1 MNEDLKSLYA
11 AIILS
16 ALVVVGVN
24 YFFPKPAVPTAPDKE
39 VVVTATDNPEAIAA
53 QDAVA
58 EPEEAQFL
66 SAEEAIDQDARLALK
81 NDVLSGS
88 IRLKGARF
96 DNLTL
101 LKYKE
106 TLEDNS
112 PNVSLL
118 LPAKTESSFFADYG
132 WLSTDAE
139 VRVPNAESVWT
150 VVGNTELTPDTP
162 VTLEWNNGQGLKFI
176 NQISVDDHYLFSVTQ
191 KIENNS
197 GKTVT
202 LLPYGLFSKRID
214 ESTKTRSVVHEGFVG
229 VLNDKLKEIRY
240 GNIKDEPQE
249 FETTGGWVSFSDKYW
264 FGSFIFNDSATAKIN
279 LRKVKDGLY
288 QLDYKGQPLQIAS
301 GASAEVKTQLYAG
314 AKEIKL
320 LDKYADNIKKFDLN
334 IDFGWY
340 YFLTKPFFYVLDF
353 LYGLIGNMGWAI
365 LLFAAIL
372 RLSMFPLAHKS
383 YDNMS
388 KMKKIQPKM
397 MALQAMYKDD
407 KMALQRATMELYKKE
422 KVNPAAGCLPM
433 FIQIPIF
440 FSLFKVLNI
449 AIEIRH
455 APFIGWVKDLSA
467 PDPLTISTWAHIY
480 VPSAIDI
487 GVWPLIY
494 GLTMFIQNQLN
505 PKPTNKDQARMF
517 ALMPIL
523 FTIMFAHFAVGL
535 VIYWILNN
543 ILSLIQQKIIMYK
556 NGVK

>member
-1 MNEDLKSLYA
+1 MNEDLKGLYI

-16 ALVVVGVN
+16 AFVVLGVN
-24 YFFPKPAVPTAPDKE
+24 YFMPKQ
-39 VVVTATDNPEAIAA
+39 VVSQP
-53 QDAVA
+53 VA
-58 EPEEAQFL
+58 EETVVITPETTEENAAEEPAEVQPISVEEAV
-66 SAEEAIDQDARLALK
+66 EQDERLNLK
-81 NDVLSGS
+81 NEVLEGS

-96 DNLTL
+96 DNLKL

-106 TLEDNS
+106 TIEDNS

-118 LPAKTESSFFADYG
+118 MPAKTAESYFADYG
-132 WLSTDAE
+132 WLTTDAG
-139 VRVPNAESVWT
+139 VKVPNSESVWR
-150 VVGNTELTPDTP
+150 VVGNTELTPQTP
-162 VTLEWNNGQGLKFI
+162 ITLEWDNGQGIKFI
-176 NQISVDDHYLFSVTQ
+176 NQISLDEHYLFSITQ
-191 KIENNS
+191 KIENHS

-214 ESTKTRSVVHEGFVG
+214 ENSQTRGVVHEGFVG
-229 VLNDKLKEIRY
+229 VMNDKLKEIRY
-240 GNIKDEPQE
+240 GNIKEEPQE
-249 FETTGGWVSFSDKYW
+249 FETSGGWVSFSDKYW
-264 FGSFIFNDSATAKIN
+264 FGSFIFNDSAINKIN

-288 QLDYKGQPLQIAS
+288 QLDYKGEPLQIAS
-301 GASAEVKTQLYAG
+301 GASAEVSTRLYAG

-320 LDKYADNIKKFDLN
+320 LDKYADAIKKFDLN

-467 PDPLTISTWAHIY
+467 PDPLTISAWSHIY
-480 VPSAIDI
+480 IPSVIDI

-494 GLTMFIQNQLN
+494 GLTMFIQNKLN
-505 PKPTNKDQARMF
+505 PKPANKDQARMF

-535 VIYWILNN
+535 VIYWTLNN
-543 ILSLIQQKIIMYK
+543 ILSIIQQKIIMHK

>member
-1 MNEDLKSLYA
+1 MNEDLKGLYA
-11 AIILS
+11 AIVLS
-16 ALVVVGVN
+16 AFVVLGMN
-24 YFFPKPAVPTAPDKE
+24 YFFPKPTKQTTTTAEE
-39 VVVTATDNPEAIAA
+39 VVITPAIDANSVDETADK
-53 QDAVA
+53 
-58 EPEEAQFL
+58 
-66 SAEEAIDQDARLALK
+66 AEEKSLLTAEILPQDARLPIK
-81 NDVLSGS
+81 NAVLQGS
-88 IRLKGARF
+88 VRLKGARL
-96 DNLTL
+96 DNLLLTKYRETIEPESQNVTL
-101 LKYKE
+101 LAP
-106 TLEDNS
+106 S
-112 PNVSLL
+112 
-118 LPAKTESSFFADYG
+118 KTAEAYFAEYG
-132 WLSTDAE
+132 WLSTDKSLNL
-139 VRVPNAESVWT
+139 PNADTLWKAE
-150 VVGNTELTPDTP
+150 GNTELTPQTS
-162 VTLEWNNGQGLKFI
+162 VTLVWENGQGLKFV
-176 NQISVDDHYLFSVTQ
+176 NKLTLDENYLFGLEQTV
-191 KIENNS
+191 ENNS
-197 GKTVT
+197 GRAVT
-202 LLPYGLFSKRID
+202 LLPYGLFSKSID
-214 ESTKTRSVVHEGFVG
+214 ESSKSRGVVHEGFVG
-229 VLNDKLKEIRY
+229 VLNGKLKEIRY
-240 GNIKDEPQE
+240 SDMKENPQE
-249 FETTGGWVSFSDKYW
+249 FTTTGGWVSFADKYW
-264 FGSFIFNDSATAKIN
+264 FGSFVFADNADTRVN
-279 LRKVKDGLY
+279 LRKVKNGVY
-288 QLDYKGQPLQIAS
+288 QLDYKGTPLQLQTGESTTINT
-301 GASAEVKTQLYAG
+301 KLYAG

-320 LDKYADNIKKFDLN
+320 LDKYAENIKKFDLN

-340 YFLTKPFFYVLDF
+340 YFLTKPFFYILDF

-388 KMKKIQPKM
+388 KMKKVQPKI

-407 KMALQRATMELYKKE
+407 KMALQRATMELYKRE

-433 FIQIPIF
+433 FLQIPIF

-480 VPSAIDI
+480 IPSAIDI

-505 PKPTNKDQARMF
+505 PKPANKDQARMF

>member
-1 MNEDLKSLYA
+1 MNEDLKGLYA

-16 ALVVVGVN
+16 ALVVLGVN
-24 YFFPKPAVPTAPDKE
+24 YFFPKPVPQTPAAEE
-39 VVVTATDNPEAIAA
+39 VVITPQTEEEKTAEAAEAA
-53 QDAVA
+53 PISV
-58 EPEEAQFL
+58 
-66 SAEEAIDQDARLALK
+66 EEAIGQDTRLNLK
-81 NDVLSGS
+81 NDVIQGS

-96 DNLTL
+96 DNLQL

-106 TLEDNS
+106 ALEENS
-112 PNVSLL
+112 PNVSLFT
-118 LPAKTESSFFADYG
+118 PAKTAETYFADYG
-132 WLSTDAE
+132 WLTTDAKIN
-139 VRVPNAESVWT
+139 VPNAESVWSAI
-150 VVGNTELTPDTP
+150 GNTELTPQTP
-162 VTLEWNNGQGLKFI
+162 VTLVWDNGQGIRFI
-176 NQISVDDHYLFSVTQ
+176 NQISLDEHYLFSITQ

-197 GKTVT
+197 GKTVS

-214 ESTKTRSVVHEGFVG
+214 EDAQSRSVVHEGFVG

-240 GNIKDEPQE
+240 GSIKEQPQE

-264 FGSFIFNDSATAKIN
+264 FGSFIFNDSATTKIN
-279 LRKVKDGLY
+279 LRKVKDGLF
-288 QLDYKGQPLQIAS
+288 QLDYKGEPLQIAS
-301 GASAEVKTQLYAG
+301 GASAEVTTQLYAG

-320 LDKYADNIKKFDLN
+320 LDKYSDNIKKFDLN

-388 KMKKIQPKM
+388 KMKKIQPKL
-397 MALQAMYKDD
+397 MALQTMYKDD
-407 KMALQRATMELYKKE
+407 KLALQRATMELYKKE

-467 PDPLTISTWAHIY
+467 PDPLTISAWSHIY
-480 VPSAIDI
+480 IPSAIDI

-505 PKPTNKDQARMF
+505 PKPANKDQARMF

>member
-1 MNEDLKSLYA
+1 MNEDLKGLYA

-16 ALVVVGVN
+16 AFVVLGVN
-24 YFFPKPAVPTAPDKE
+24 YFFPKPVAPQPAAEQE
-39 VVVTATDNPEAIAA
+39 VVITPETEEQTAEQEPAEAQLISTEDALA
-53 QDAVA
+53 QDV
-58 EPEEAQFL
+58 
-66 SAEEAIDQDARLALK
+66 RLNFK
-81 NDVLSGS
+81 NGVLEGS

-96 DNLTL
+96 DNLKL

-106 TLEDNS
+106 TIEDNS

-118 LPAKTESSFFADYG
+118 MPAKTAEAYFADYG
-132 WLSTDAE
+132 WLSTDAGIK
-139 VRVPNAESVWT
+139 VPNAESVWQ
-150 VVGNTELTPDTP
+150 VVGNNELTPQTP
-162 VTLEWNNGQGLKFI
+162 VTLEWNNGQGIKFI
-176 NQISVDDHYLFSVTQ
+176 NQISLDEHYLFSITQ
-191 KIENNS
+191 KIENHS
-197 GKTVT
+197 GRTVT
-202 LLPYGLFSKRID
+202 LLPFGLFSKRID
-214 ESTKTRSVVHEGFVG
+214 ESAKTRSVVHEGFVG

-240 GNIKDEPQE
+240 GSIKENPQE

-264 FGSFIFNDSATAKIN
+264 FGSFIFNESATTKIH
-279 LRKVKDGLY
+279 LRKVKDAQF
-288 QLDYKGQPLQIAS
+288 QLDYKGEPLQIAS
-301 GASAEVKTQLYAG
+301 GASAEVTTQLYAG

-320 LDKYADNIKKFDLN
+320 LDKYADAIKKFDLN

-340 YFLTKPFFYVLDF
+340 YFITKPFFYVLDF

-388 KMKKIQPKM
+388 KMKKLQPKM

-407 KMALQRATMELYKKE
+407 KVALQRATMELYKKE

-467 PDPLTISTWAHIY
+467 PDPLTISVWSHLYI
-480 VPSAIDI
+480 PSVIDI

-494 GLTMFIQNQLN
+494 GLTMFIQNKLN
-505 PKPTNKDQARMF
+505 PKPANKDQARMF

-535 VIYWILNN
+535 VIYWTLNN
-543 ILSLIQQKIIMYK
+543 ILSIIQQKIIMHK

>member
-1 MNEDLKSLYA
+1 MKEDLKGLYT

-16 ALVVVGVN
+16 AVVVLGVN
-24 YFFPKPAVPTAPDKE
+24 YFFPKPV
-39 VVVTATDNPEAIAA
+39 ATTP
-53 QDAVA
+53 VA
-58 EPEEAQFL
+58 EETVITPAEEVAEQEPAETPLLSVEEAL
-66 SAEEAIDQDARLALK
+66 TQDARLNLK
-81 NDVLSGS
+81 NEVIKGS
-88 IRLKGARF
+88 VRLKGARF
-96 DNLTL
+96 DNLEL

-118 LPAKTESSFFADYG
+118 IPAKTAESFFAEYG
-132 WLSTDAE
+132 WLSTDAS
-139 VRVPNAESVWT
+139 VKVPDAESVWQ
-150 VVGNTELTPDTP
+150 VIGNTELTPQTP
-162 VTLEWNNGQGLKFI
+162 VTLEWNNGQGIKFI
-176 NQISVDDHYLFSVTQ
+176 NQISLDERYLFKVTQ
-191 KIENNS
+191 KIENHS
-197 GKTVT
+197 GKSVA

-214 ESTKTRSVVHEGFVG
+214 ETAQTRSVVHEGFVG
-229 VLNDKLKEIRY
+229 VMNDKLKEVRY
-240 GNIKDEPQE
+240 GNIKEEPQE

-264 FGSFIFNDSATAKIN
+264 FGSFVFNDSAKAKIN

-288 QLDYKGQPLQIAS
+288 QLDYRGEPLQIAS
-301 GASAEVKTQLYAG
+301 GASAEVTTQLYAG

-320 LDKYADNIKKFDLN
+320 LDKYADNIRKFDLN

-340 YFLTKPFFYVLDF
+340 YFLTKPFFYILDF
-353 LYGLIGNMGWAI
+353 FYGFLGNMGWAI

-372 RLSMFPLAHKS
+372 RLSMFPLASKS

-388 KMKKIQPKM
+388 KMKKIQPKI

-467 PDPLTISTWAHIY
+467 PDPLTISAWSHIY
-480 VPSAIDI
+480 IPSAIDI

-494 GLTMFIQNQLN
+494 GLTMFVQNKLN
-505 PKPTNKDQARMF
+505 PKPANKDQARMF

-535 VIYWILNN
+535 VIYWTLSN
-543 ILSLIQQKIIMYK
+543 ILSIMQQKLIMKK

>member
-1 MNEDLKSLYA
+1 MNEDLKGLYI

-16 ALVVVGVN
+16 AFVVLGVN
-24 YFFPKPAVPTAPDKE
+24 YFMPKQ
-39 VVVTATDNPEAIAA
+39 VVSQP
-53 QDAVA
+53 VA
-58 EPEEAQFL
+58 EETVVITPETTEENAAEEPAEVQPISVEEAV
-66 SAEEAIDQDARLALK
+66 EQDERLNLK
-81 NDVLSGS
+81 NEVLEGS

-96 DNLTL
+96 DNLKL

-106 TLEDNS
+106 TIEDNS

-118 LPAKTESSFFADYG
+118 MPAKTAESYFADYG
-132 WLSTDAE
+132 WLTTDAG
-139 VRVPNAESVWT
+139 VKVPNSESVWR
-150 VVGNTELTPDTP
+150 VVGNTELTPQTP
-162 VTLEWNNGQGLKFI
+162 ITLEWDNGQGIKFI
-176 NQISVDDHYLFSVTQ
+176 NQISLDEHYLFSITQ
-191 KIENNS
+191 KIENHS

-214 ESTKTRSVVHEGFVG
+214 ENSQTRGVVHEGFVG
-229 VLNDKLKEIRY
+229 VMNDKLKEIRY
-240 GNIKDEPQE
+240 GNIKEEPQE
-249 FETTGGWVSFSDKYW
+249 FETSGGWVSFSDKYW
-264 FGSFIFNDSATAKIN
+264 FGSFIFNDSAINKIN
-279 LRKVKDGLY
+279 LRKVKDGQY
-288 QLDYKGQPLQIAS
+288 QLDYKGEPLQIAS
-301 GASAEVKTQLYAG
+301 GASAEVSTRLYAG

-320 LDKYADNIKKFDLN
+320 LDKYADAIKKFDLN

-467 PDPLTISTWAHIY
+467 PDPLTISAWSHIY
-480 VPSAIDI
+480 IPSVIDI

-494 GLTMFIQNQLN
+494 GLTMFIQNKLN
-505 PKPTNKDQARMF
+505 PKPANKDQARMF

-535 VIYWILNN
+535 VIYWTLNN
-543 ILSLIQQKIIMYK
+543 ILSIIQQKIIMHK

>member
-1 MNEDLKSLYA
+1 MNEDLKGLYI

-16 ALVVVGVN
+16 AVVVLGVN
-24 YFFPKPAVPTAPDKE
+24 YFMPKQVVPQPA
-39 VVVTATDNPEAIAA
+39 
-53 QDAVA
+53 
-58 EPEEAQFL
+58 
-66 SAEEAIDQDARLALK
+66 AEEAVVITPETTEEAATEEVAETQLLSTEEAVAQDARLNLK
-81 NDVLSGS
+81 NEVLEGS

-96 DNLTL
+96 DNLKL

-106 TLEDNS
+106 TIEDNS

-118 LPAKTESSFFADYG
+118 MPAKTAESYFADYG
-132 WLSTDAE
+132 WLTTDAG
-139 VRVPNAESVWT
+139 VKVPNAESVWR
-150 VVGNTELTPDTP
+150 VVGNTELTPETP
-162 VTLEWNNGQGLKFI
+162 IILEWDNGQGLKFI
-176 NQISVDDHYLFSVTQ
+176 NQISLDEHYLFSLTQ
-191 KIENNS
+191 KIENHS

-214 ESTKTRSVVHEGFVG
+214 ENSQTRGVVHEGFVG
-229 VLNDKLKEIRY
+229 VMNDKLKEIRY
-240 GNIKDEPQE
+240 GNIKEQPQE

-264 FGSFIFNDSATAKIN
+264 FSSFIFNDSATNKIN
-279 LRKVKDGLY
+279 LRKVKDGQY
-288 QLDYKGQPLQIAS
+288 QLDYKGEPLQIAS
-301 GASAEVKTQLYAG
+301 GASAEVSTQLYAG

-320 LDKYADNIKKFDLN
+320 LDKYADDIKKFDLN

-372 RLSMFPLAHKS
+372 RLSMFPLANKS

-388 KMKKIQPKM
+388 KMKKIQPKL

-467 PDPLTISTWAHIY
+467 PDPLTISVWSHIY
-480 VPSAIDI
+480 IPSAIDI

-494 GLTMFIQNQLN
+494 GLTMFIQNKLN
-505 PKPTNKDQARMF
+505 PKPANKDQARMF
-517 ALMPIL
+517 ALMPVL

-535 VIYWILNN
+535 VIYWTLNN
-543 ILSLIQQKIIMYK
+543 ILSIIQQKIIMNK

>member
-1 MNEDLKSLYA
+1 MKDDLRGLYA

-16 ALVVVGVN
+16 ALVVLGVN
-24 YFFPKPAVPTAPDKE
+24 YFFPKPAAPKTATVATATVQTAEETKSEDVVEAPE
-39 VVVTATDNPEAIAA
+39 VVFEKAETVLAA
-53 QDAVA
+53 
-58 EPEEAQFL
+58 
-66 SAEEAIDQDARLALK
+66 DARLPIK
-81 NDVLSGS
+81 NDVLNGS

-101 LKYKE
+101 TKYKE
-106 TLEDNS
+106 TIEDNS
-112 PNVSLL
+112 PDVSLL
-118 LPAKTESSFFADYG
+118 LPAKTENSYFADYG
-132 WLSTDAE
+132 WLSTSADVA
-139 VRVPNAESVWT
+139 VPDSSAVWQ
-150 VVGNTELTPDTP
+150 VVGNAELTPNTP

-176 NQISVDDHYLFSVTQ
+176 NQISLDEHYLFTLKQSV
-191 KIENNS
+191 ENHS
-197 GKTVT
+197 GQEVT
-202 LLPYGLFSKRID
+202 LLPYGLLSKRID
-214 ESTKTRSVVHEGFVG
+214 ENSSARSVVHEGFVG
-229 VLNDKLKEIRY
+229 VLNGKLKEIKY
-240 GNIKDEPQE
+240 PKIKEEPQE
-249 FETTGGWVSFSDKYW
+249 FETDGGWVSFSDKYW
-264 FGSFIFNDSATAKIN
+264 FGSFIFDDGAAEKIN
-279 LRKVKDGLY
+279 LRKVKDGMY
-288 QLDYKGQPLQIAS
+288 QLDYKGAPVQIQA
-301 GASAEVKTQLYAG
+301 GQSAEVNTKLYAG

-320 LDKYADNIKKFDLN
+320 LDKYAESIKKFDLN

-340 YFLTKPFFYVLDF
+340 YFLTKPFFYILDF

-388 KMKKIQPKM
+388 KMKKIQPKI
-397 MALQAMYKDD
+397 MALQEIYKED
-407 KMALQRATMELYKKE
+407 KVALQRATMELYKKE
-422 KVNPAAGCLPM
+422 KVNPASGCLPM

-480 VPSAIDI
+480 VPSVIDI

-494 GLTMFIQNQLN
+494 GLTMLLQNQLN
-505 PKPTNKDQARMF
+505 PKPANKDQARMF
-517 ALMPIL
+517 MLMPIL

-543 ILSLIQQKIIMYK
+543 ILSLIQQKIIMHK

>member
-1 MNEDLKSLYA
+1 MNDDYKGLYA

-16 ALVVVGVN
+16 ALVVLGVN
-24 YFFPKPAVPTAPDKE
+24 YFFPKPVKPVPTTAAEE
-39 VVVTATDNPEAIAA
+39 VVITPETVAENQIAA
-53 QDAVA
+53 
-58 EPEEAQFL
+58 EETT
-66 SAEEAIDQDARLALK
+66 AEETPPSAQEVLAQDSRLPVK
-81 NDVLSGS
+81 NEVVAGT

-96 DNLTL
+96 DNLDL

-106 TLEDNS
+106 TIEEGS

-118 LPAKTESSFFADYG
+118 VPAKTIDAYFADYG
-132 WLSTDAE
+132 WLTTDPNIKVPDAE
-139 VRVPNAESVWT
+139 TLWT
-150 VVGNTELTPDTP
+150 AVGNAELTPSTP
-162 VTLEWNNGQGLKFI
+162 ITLEWNNGQGIKFI
-176 NQISVDDHYLFSVTQ
+176 NQISVDEHYLFTVKQ

-202 LLPYGLFSKRID
+202 LLPYGLFSKHID
-214 ESTKTRSVVHEGFVG
+214 EAAQSRSVVHEGFVG
-229 VLNDKLKEIRY
+229 VLDGKLKEIRY
-240 GNIKDEPQE
+240 NKMKNEPLE
-249 FETTGGWVSFSDKYW
+249 LETTGGWISFADKYW
-264 FGSFIFNDSATAKIN
+264 FGSFIFNDSAKTKIN

-288 QLDYKGQPLQIAS
+288 QLDYKGEPMQINS
-301 GASAEVKTQLYAG
+301 GASSEVTTQLYAG

-320 LDKYADNIKKFDLN
+320 LDKYAKSIKKFDLN

-388 KMKKIQPKM
+388 KMKKVQPKL
-397 MALQAMYKDD
+397 MALQELYKDD

-480 VPSAIDI
+480 VPSVIDI

-494 GLTMFIQNQLN
+494 GATMFLQNQLN
-505 PKPTNKDQARMF
+505 PKPANKDQARMF

-535 VIYWILNN
+535 VIYWTLNN
-543 ILSLIQQKIIMYK
+543 ILSLIQQKIIMNK

>member
-1 MNEDLKSLYA
+1 MNEDLKGLYI

-16 ALVVVGVN
+16 AFVVLGVN
-24 YFFPKPAVPTAPDKE
+24 YFMPKQVVPQPVAEET
-39 VVVTATDNPEAIAA
+39 VVVTPETAEETAA
-53 QDAVA
+53 EEPA
-58 EPEEAQFL
+58 EVQLL
-66 SAEEAIDQDARLALK
+66 SAEEAVAQDARLNLK
-81 NDVLSGS
+81 NEVLEGS

-96 DNLTL
+96 DNLKL
-101 LKYKE
+101 LRYKE
-106 TLEDNS
+106 TIEDNS

-118 LPAKTESSFFADYG
+118 MPAKTAEAYFADYG
-132 WLSTDAE
+132 WLTTDAG
-139 VRVPNAESVWT
+139 VKVPNAESLWR
-150 VVGNTELTPDTP
+150 VVGNTELTPETP
-162 VTLEWNNGQGLKFI
+162 VTLEWDNGQGIKFI
-176 NQISVDDHYLFSVTQ
+176 NQISLDEHYLFSIKQ
-191 KIENNS
+191 KIENHS

-214 ESTKTRSVVHEGFVG
+214 ENSQTRSVVHEGFVG
-229 VLNDKLKEIRY
+229 VLKDKLKEIRY
-240 GNIKDEPQE
+240 GNIKEQPQE
-249 FETTGGWVSFSDKYW
+249 FETAGGWVSFSDKYW
-264 FGSFIFNDSATAKIN
+264 FSSFIFNDSALNKVN
-279 LRKVKDGLY
+279 LRKVKDGQY
-288 QLDYKGQPLQIAS
+288 QLDYKGEPLQIAS
-301 GASAEVKTQLYAG
+301 GASAEVSTQLYAG

-320 LDKYADNIKKFDLN
+320 LDKYTDDIKKFDLN

-372 RLSMFPLAHKS
+372 RLAMFPLANKS

-388 KMKKIQPKM
+388 KMKKIQPKL

-407 KMALQRATMELYKKE
+407 KMAQQRATMELYKKE

-467 PDPLTISTWAHIY
+467 PDPLTISVWSHIY
-480 VPSAIDI
+480 IPSVIDI

-494 GLTMFIQNQLN
+494 GLTMFIQTKLN
-505 PKPTNKDQARMF
+505 PKPANKDQARMF

-535 VIYWILNN
+535 VIYWTLNN
-543 ILSLIQQKIIMYK
+543 ILSIIQQKIIMNK

>member
-1 MNEDLKSLYA
+1 MKEDFRGLYA

-16 ALVVVGVN
+16 ALVMLGVN
-24 YFFPKPAVPTAPDKE
+24 YFFPKPIKQAPTAETVTIVPEQTADKDMSAETSE
-39 VVVTATDNPEAIAA
+39 VQPLTK
-53 QDAVA
+53 
-58 EPEEAQFL
+58 EEAVG
-66 SAEEAIDQDARLALK
+66 QDVRLPIK
-81 NDVLSGS
+81 NKVLNGS
-88 IRLKGARF
+88 IRLKGSRF
-96 DNLTL
+96 DDISL

-106 TLEDNS
+106 TIEPDS
-112 PNVSLL
+112 PHISLFM
-118 LPAKTESSFFADYG
+118 PTKTENAYFAEYG
-132 WLSTDAE
+132 WLSNDKTLNLPTADTLWSIE
-139 VRVPNAESVWT
+139 GNA
-150 VVGNTELTPDTP
+150 ELTPETP
-162 VTLEWNNGQGLKFI
+162 VTLVWDNGQGIKFI
-176 NQISVDDHYLFSVTQ
+176 NKISLDENYLFSVEQ
-191 KIENNS
+191 IVENNS
-197 GKTVT
+197 GKTIT
-202 LLPYGLFSKRID
+202 LLPYGRFYKDQGNAAANRN
-214 ESTKTRSVVHEGFVG
+214 VVHEGFTG
-229 VLNDKLKEIRY
+229 VLNDKLKEVRY
-240 GNIKDEPQE
+240 ASIKDKSPEMD
-249 FETTGGWVSFSDKYW
+249 TVGGWISFNDKYW
-264 FGSFIFNDSATAKIN
+264 FSSFIFGENTQAKIN
-279 LRKVKDGLY
+279 LRKIKDNVY
-288 QLDYKGQPLQIAS
+288 QVDYRGQPLQILS
-301 GASAEVKTQLYAG
+301 GIKSSISTKLYAG

-320 LDKYADNIKKFDLN
+320 LDKYAKTIKKFDLN

-340 YFLTKPFFYVLDF
+340 YFLTKPFFYILDF

-388 KMKKIQPKM
+388 KMKKIQPKI

-407 KMALQRATMELYKKE
+407 KLALQRATMELYKKE

-480 VPSAIDI
+480 VPSVIDI

-494 GLTMFIQNQLN
+494 GLTMVLQNKLN
-505 PKPTNKDQARMF
+505 PKPANKDQARMF
-517 ALMPIL
+517 MLMPII

-543 ILSLIQQKIIMYK
+543 ILSLIQQKIIMHK

>member
-1 MNEDLKSLYA
+1 MNDDYKGLYA

-16 ALVVVGVN
+16 AAVVLGVN
-24 YFFPKPAVPTAPDKE
+24 YFFPKPVPPTPTTAEEVVITPETAEETVVVAEETADKTEDMPTAEE
-39 VVVTATDNPEAIAA
+39 VIA
-53 QDAVA
+53 
-58 EPEEAQFL
+58 
-66 SAEEAIDQDARLALK
+66 QDARLPIK
-81 NDVLSGS
+81 NDVVKGT

-96 DNLTL
+96 DNLDL

-106 TLEDNS
+106 TIEDNS

-118 LPAKTESSFFADYG
+118 LPAKTANSYFADYG
-132 WLSTDAE
+132 WLSTDANIK
-139 VRVPNAESVWT
+139 VPDAETVWT
-150 VVGNTELTPDTP
+150 VVGNAELTPNTP
-162 VTLEWNNGQGLKFI
+162 VTLEWNNGQGIKFI
-176 NQISVDDHYLFSVTQ
+176 NQISLDEHYLFSVKQ

-214 ESTKTRSVVHEGFVG
+214 ENAQARSVVHEGFVG
-229 VLNDKLKEIRY
+229 VLNGKLKEIRY
-240 GNIKDEPQE
+240 NKMKDEPQE
-249 FETTGGWVSFSDKYW
+249 LETTGGWISFADKYW
-264 FGSFIFNDSATAKIN
+264 FGSFVFNDSAKTKIN

-288 QLDYKGQPLQIAS
+288 QLDYKGETLQITS
-301 GASAEVKTQLYAG
+301 GASAEVTTQLYAG

-320 LDKYADNIKKFDLN
+320 LDKYADSIKKFDLN

-340 YFLTKPFFYVLDF
+340 YFLTKPFFYALDF
-353 LYGLIGNMGWAI
+353 LYGIIGNMGWAI

-388 KMKKIQPKM
+388 KMKKVQPKI
-397 MALQAMYKDD
+397 MALQEMYKDD
-407 KMALQRATMELYKKE
+407 KLALQRATMELYKKE

-440 FSLFKVLNI
+440 FSLFKVLSMS
-449 AIEIRH
+449 IEIRH

-467 PDPLTISTWAHIY
+467 PDPLTISVWSHIP
-480 VPSAIDI
+480 VPSVIDI

-505 PKPTNKDQARMF
+505 PKPANKDQARMF

-543 ILSLIQQKIIMYK
+543 ILSLIQQKVIMHK

>member
-1 MNEDLKSLYA
+1 MNEDLKGLYA
-11 AIILS
+11 AIVLS
-16 ALVVVGVN
+16 AFVVLGMN
-24 YFFPKPAVPTAPDKE
+24 YFFPKPTKQTTTTAEE
-39 VVVTATDNPEAIAA
+39 VVITPAIDANSVDETADK
-53 QDAVA
+53 
-58 EPEEAQFL
+58 
-66 SAEEAIDQDARLALK
+66 AEEKSLLTAEILPQDARLPIK
-81 NDVLSGS
+81 NAVLQGS
-88 IRLKGARF
+88 VRLKGARL
-96 DNLTL
+96 DNLLLTKYHETIEPESQNVTL
-101 LKYKE
+101 FAP
-106 TLEDNS
+106 S
-112 PNVSLL
+112 
-118 LPAKTESSFFADYG
+118 KTAEAYFAEYG
-132 WLSTDAE
+132 WLSTDKSLNL
-139 VRVPNAESVWT
+139 PNADTLWKAE
-150 VVGNTELTPDTP
+150 GNTELTPQTP
-162 VTLEWNNGQGLKFI
+162 VTLVWENGQGLKFV
-176 NQISVDDHYLFSVTQ
+176 NKLTLDENYLFGLEQTV
-191 KIENNS
+191 ENNS
-197 GKTVT
+197 GRAVT
-202 LLPYGLFSKRID
+202 LLPYGLFSKSID
-214 ESTKTRSVVHEGFVG
+214 ESSKSRGVVHEGFVG
-229 VLNDKLKEIRY
+229 VLNGKLKEIRY
-240 GNIKDEPQE
+240 SDMKENPQE
-249 FETTGGWVSFSDKYW
+249 FTTTGGWVSFADKYW
-264 FGSFIFNDSATAKIN
+264 FGSFVFADNADTRVN
-279 LRKVKDGLY
+279 LRKVKNGVY
-288 QLDYKGQPLQIAS
+288 QLDYKGTPLQLQTGESTTINT
-301 GASAEVKTQLYAG
+301 KLYAG

-320 LDKYADNIKKFDLN
+320 LDKYAENIKKFDLN

-340 YFLTKPFFYVLDF
+340 YFLTKPFFYILDF

-388 KMKKIQPKM
+388 KMKKVQPKI

-407 KMALQRATMELYKKE
+407 KMALQRATMELYKRE

-433 FIQIPIF
+433 FLQIPIF

-480 VPSAIDI
+480 IPSAIDI

-505 PKPTNKDQARMF
+505 PKPANKDQARMF

>member
-1 MNEDLKSLYA
+1 MQEDFKGLYA
-11 AIILS
+11 AIVLS
-16 ALVVVGVN
+16 AFVVLGVN
-24 YFFPKPAVPTAPDKE
+24 YFFPKAEKQEPVAEE
-39 VVVTATDNPEAIAA
+39 VVITPNTDDVSSVAA
-53 QDAVA
+53 DVA
-58 EPEEAQFL
+58 EPEIPEVPSVDTVIAQD
-66 SAEEAIDQDARLALK
+66 ERLPLK
-81 NDVLSGS
+81 NDVLTGS
-88 IRLKGARF
+88 VRIKGARF
-96 DNLTL
+96 DNLAL
-101 LKYKE
+101 SKYRE
-106 TLEDNS
+106 TIEANS
-112 PNVSLL
+112 ANVSLFA
-118 LPAKTESSFFADYG
+118 PAKTTEAYFAEYG
-132 WLSTDAE
+132 WLSADSSLNL
-139 VRVPNAESVWT
+139 PNAETVWR
-150 VVGNTELTPDTP
+150 VAGNNELTPSTP
-162 VTLEWNNGQGLKFI
+162 VTLVWDNGQGLKFT
-176 NQISVDDHYLFSVTQ
+176 NKLTLDENYLFGIEQTV
-191 KIENNS
+191 ENNT
-197 GKTVT
+197 GRAVT
-202 LLPYGLFSKRID
+202 LLPYGLFSKSID
-214 ESTKTRSVVHEGFVG
+214 ENSKKRSVVHEGFVG
-229 VLNDKLKEIRY
+229 VLNGKLKEIRY
-240 GNIKDEPQE
+240 DKMKEQPQE
-249 FETTGGWVSFSDKYW
+249 FETHGGWVSFADKYW
-264 FGSFIFNDSATAKIN
+264 FGSFVFADDTDIKVS
-279 LRKVKDGLY
+279 LRKVKDGVF
-288 QLDYKGQPLQIAS
+288 QLDYKGAPQQVQTGETLK
-301 GASAEVKTQLYAG
+301 VNTKLYAG

-320 LDKYADNIKKFDLN
+320 LDKYADSIKKFDLN

-340 YFLTKPFFYVLDF
+340 YFLTKPFFYILDF

-388 KMKKIQPKM
+388 KMKKIQPKLV
-397 MALQAMYKDD
+397 ALQEIYKED

-440 FSLFKVLNI
+440 FSLYKVLNI

-455 APFIGWVKDLSA
+455 APFIGWVNDLSA
-467 PDPLTISTWAHIY
+467 PDPLTISPWAHIY

-505 PKPTNKDQARMF
+505 PKPANKDQARMF

>member
-1 MNEDLKSLYA
+1 MKEDFRGLYA

-16 ALVVVGVN
+16 ALVMLGVN
-24 YFFPKPAVPTAPDKE
+24 YFFPKPIKQTPTAETVTIVPEQTADKDMSAETSE
-39 VVVTATDNPEAIAA
+39 VQPLTK
-53 QDAVA
+53 
-58 EPEEAQFL
+58 EEAVG
-66 SAEEAIDQDARLALK
+66 QDVRLPIK
-81 NDVLSGS
+81 NKVLNGS
-88 IRLKGARF
+88 IRLKGSRF
-96 DNLTL
+96 DDISL

-106 TLEDNS
+106 TIEPDS
-112 PNVSLL
+112 PHISLFM
-118 LPAKTESSFFADYG
+118 PTKTENAYFAEYG
-132 WLSTDAE
+132 WLSNDKTLNLPTADTLWSIE
-139 VRVPNAESVWT
+139 GNA
-150 VVGNTELTPDTP
+150 ELTPETP
-162 VTLEWNNGQGLKFI
+162 VTLVWDNGQGIKFI
-176 NQISVDDHYLFSVTQ
+176 NKISLDENYLFSVEQ
-191 KIENNS
+191 IVENNS
-197 GKTVT
+197 GKTIT
-202 LLPYGLFSKRID
+202 LLPYGRFYKDQGNAAANRN
-214 ESTKTRSVVHEGFVG
+214 VVHEGFTG
-229 VLNDKLKEIRY
+229 VLNDKLKEVRY
-240 GNIKDEPQE
+240 ASIKDKSPEMD
-249 FETTGGWVSFSDKYW
+249 TVGGWISFNDKYW
-264 FGSFIFNDSATAKIN
+264 FSSFIFGENTQAKIN
-279 LRKVKDGLY
+279 LRKIKDNVY
-288 QLDYKGQPLQIAS
+288 QVDYRGQPLQILS
-301 GASAEVKTQLYAG
+301 GIKSSISTKLYAG

-320 LDKYADNIKKFDLN
+320 LDKYAKTIKKFDLN

-340 YFLTKPFFYVLDF
+340 YFLTKPFFYILDF

-388 KMKKIQPKM
+388 KMKKIQPKI

-407 KMALQRATMELYKKE
+407 KLALQRATMELYKKE

-480 VPSAIDI
+480 VPSVIDI

-494 GLTMFIQNQLN
+494 GLTMVLQNKLN
-505 PKPTNKDQARMF
+505 PKPANKDQARMF
-517 ALMPIL
+517 MLMPII

-543 ILSLIQQKIIMYK
+543 ILSLIQQKIIMHK

>member
-1 MNEDLKSLYA
+1 MNDDYKGLYA

-16 ALVVVGVN
+16 ALVVLGVN
-24 YFFPKPAVPTAPDKE
+24 YFFPKPSAPAPQAAEE
-39 VVVTATDNPEAIAA
+39 VVVAPTSE
-53 QDAVA
+53 
-58 EPEEAQFL
+58 
-66 SAEEAIDQDARLALK
+66 SAENAAETEQKPLTTAEALTQDARLPIK
-81 NDVLSGS
+81 NDVLEGS

-96 DNLTL
+96 DNLAL

-106 TLEDNS
+106 TLEENS
-112 PNVSLL
+112 SNVTLL
-118 LPAKTESSFFADYG
+118 APAKTEAAYFADYG
-132 WLSTDAE
+132 WLSADTGIKL
-139 VRVPNAESVWT
+139 PNAETVWT
-150 VVGNTELTPDTP
+150 IVGNAELTPSTP
-162 VTLEWNNGQGLKFI
+162 VTLEWNNGQGIKFI
-176 NQISVDDHYLFSVTQ
+176 NQISLDEHYLFSINQ

-197 GKTVT
+197 GKSVT
-202 LLPYGLFSKRID
+202 LLPYGLFSKHID
-214 ESTKTRSVVHEGFVG
+214 ENAQTRSVVHEGFVG
-229 VLNDKLKEIRY
+229 VMNDKLKEIRY
-240 GNIKDEPQE
+240 GNIKAEPQE
-249 FETTGGWVSFSDKYW
+249 FETAGGWISFSDKYW
-264 FGSFIFNDSATAKIN
+264 FGSFIFNDSASAKIN

-288 QLDYKGQPLQIAS
+288 QVDYKGEPLQIAS
-301 GASAEVKTQLYAG
+301 GASAEVTTKLYAG

-320 LDKYADNIKKFDLN
+320 LDKYSDNIKKFDLN

-372 RLSMFPLAHKS
+372 RLSMFPLASKS

-388 KMKKIQPKM
+388 KMKKIQPKIL
-397 MALQAMYKDD
+397 ALQAMYKDD
-407 KMALQRATMELYKKE
+407 KVALQRATMELYKKE

-480 VPSAIDI
+480 VPSVIDI

-494 GLTMFIQNQLN
+494 GLTMFIQNKLN
-505 PKPTNKDQARMF
+505 PKPANKDQARMF
-517 ALMPIL
+517 ALMPVL

-535 VIYWILNN
+535 VIYWTLNN
-543 ILSLIQQKIIMYK
+543 VLSLIQQKIIMNK